1 MPVLPAGRRVLVSIA
16 RGRLRRMQRQSL
28 RMTHTYV
35 VTGASRGIGLEF
47 VRVLAERGDRVIAT
61 ARTPDSARDLA
72 AVQGKVHI
80 VQLDLSDPASIGGL
94 SSRIGSEPIDVLI
107 NNAGIAS
114 RGSKLLVDLNAEE
127 LASVFM
133 VNSIAPM
140 LVTRE
145 LIGQLRKGSRKAI
158 IHISSQLASIAN
170 NSGGSSYGYR
180 ASKTALNQL
189 NRSLANELRPEGF
202 TTVAMHPGWVRTD
215 MGGSNADLTV
225 QESIAQMVRVI
236 DALTPERSG
245 AFLNYDGTPLP
256 W

>member
-1 MPVLPAGRRVLVSIA
+1 MAY
-16 RGRLRRMQRQSL
+16 
-28 RMTHTYV
+28 TYV

-47 VRVLAERGDRVIAT
+47 VRVLADRGDRVIAT

-72 AVQGKVHI
+72 AVQGKVRI
-80 VQLDLSDPASIGGL
+80 VQLDVSDPVSIRGF
-94 SSRIGSEPIDVLI
+94 SARIGDEPIDVLI

-133 VNSIAPM
+133 VNSIAPL
-140 LVTRE
+140 LVVRE
-145 LIGQLRKGSRKAI
+145 LIGHLRKGGRKTVVQ
-158 IHISSQLASIAN
+158 ISSQLGSIAN

-189 NRSLANELRPEGF
+189 NRSLANELRPDGF
-202 TTVAMHPGWVRTD
+202 TCVAMHPGWVRTD
-215 MGGSNADLTV
+215 MGGAGADLPV
-225 QESIAQMVRVI
+225 HESVAHLVRVI
-236 DALTPERSG
+236 DGLKPDRSG
-245 AFLNYDGTPLP
+245 SFLNYDGTPLP